1 MRFYA
6 GYYRLRLVKPK
17 RIFKPLSLSF
27 LLTFSM
33 NVLRSSMGFSA
44 TLGSFL
50 FSLADTGLIIAYV
63 RGLGQ
68 IKVIYLTPFIPL
80 SFKGE
85 GEDRLKRG
93 AKPLLNTP
101 IRGKKLWN

>member
-1 MRFYA
+1 VRISA
-6 GYYRLRLVKPK
+6 DCYRLRLVKPK
-17 RIFKPLSLSF
+17 RILKPLSLSF

-50 FSLADTGLIIAYV
+50 FTLADTGLIIAYV

-68 IKVIYLTPFIPL
+68 IGVYLPIPTRP
-80 SFKGE
+80 KG
-85 GEDRLKRG
+85 GF
-93 AKPLLNTP
+93 APLIHPMEILGGN
-101 IRGKKLWN
+101 R

>member
-1 MRFYA
+1 VRISA
-6 GYYRLRLVKPK
+6 DCYRLRLVKPK
-17 RIFKPLSLSF
+17 RIFRPLSLSF

-50 FSLADTGLIIAYV
+50 FTLADTGLIIAYI

-68 IKVIYLTPFIPL
+68 ILVIYLTPFIPPGVYL
-80 SFKGE
+80 PTQPALKGF
-85 GEDRLKRG
+85 
-93 AKPLLNTP
+93 ASNTP
-101 IRGKKLWN
+101 QTPPKKSKKK